1 MLQRTDVALRSVQYV
16 LECQRGPR
24 AHGRRTNAAQSTDMK
39 ERASIAHF
47 GLEYQAFL
55 FAPLGDDGNG
65 TPLAIASILG
75 RMSLDPWH
83 EAAALAALPADVAAK
98 KLASFIDAMPDRSLK
113 HPGSAELAARLVK
126 LLPAPHNSAVQARDL
141 TAAAGAKQS
150 RGLVVY
156 AFWFAIF
163 CVLLLGAS
171 LANAARTPDQHAH
184 SVIPPGQP

>member
-1 MLQRTDVALRSVQYV
+1 MKQRV
-16 LECQRGPR
+16 
-24 AHGRRTNAAQSTDMK
+24 
-39 ERASIAHF
+39 SIAQF

-126 LLPAPHNSAVQARDL
+126 LLPAPPSSAVPELDPIAG
-141 TAAAGAKQS
+141 TGAKKT
-150 RGLVVY
+150 RGPITYVI
-156 AFWFAIF
+156 WFAIF

-171 LANAARTPDQHAH
+171 FANATRMPGHQTHA
-184 SVIPPGQP
+184 VVPPG

>member
-1 MLQRTDVALRSVQYV
+1 MKQRV
-16 LECQRGPR
+16 
-24 AHGRRTNAAQSTDMK
+24 
-39 ERASIAHF
+39 SIAQF

-98 KLASFIDAMPDRSLK
+98 KLASFIDAMPDWSLK

-126 LLPAPHNSAVQARDL
+126 LLPAPPTSAVPERDPI
-141 TAAAGAKQS
+141 AGTGEKKT
-150 RGLVVY
+150 RGPITYVI
-156 AFWFAIF
+156 WFAIF

-171 LANAARTPDQHAH
+171 FANATRMPNQHADC
-184 SVIPPGQP
+184 VTPPQQ

>member
-1 MLQRTDVALRSVQYV
+1 
-16 LECQRGPR
+16 
-24 AHGRRTNAAQSTDMK
+24 MK

-98 KLASFIDAMPDRSLK
+98 KLASFIDAMPDRSLT

-126 LLPAPHNSAVQARDL
+126 LLPAAPSPAVQAPAL
-141 TAAAGAKQS
+141 IAVTGAKRS

-156 AFWFAIF
+156 AIWFAIF
-163 CVLLLGAS
+163 CALLLGAT
-171 LANAARTPDQHAH
+171 LANATCTPNQLAH

>member
-1 MLQRTDVALRSVQYV
+1 
-16 LECQRGPR
+16 
-24 AHGRRTNAAQSTDMK
+24 MK
-39 ERASIAHF
+39 QRASITHF

-98 KLASFIDAMPDRSLK
+98 KLASFIDAMPDWSVK

-126 LLPAPHNSAVQARDL
+126 LLPAPPNSAVPERDPIAG
-141 TAAAGAKQS
+141 TGAKKT
-150 RGLVVY
+150 RGPITYVI
-156 AFWFAIF
+156 WFAIF

-171 LANAARTPDQHAH
+171 FANATRTPNQHAH
-184 SVIPPGQP
+184 SVTRPQQR